1 MKSESWLS
9 ELMRREIALAMFAL
23 LLVLLWSVLSC
34 AEIHKPDALA
44 GLAWLRSA
52 LFDFDLYFGNEYKFL
67 DQNPF
72 QSYSTET
79 GYCVNPLGV
88 GTAILQLPFYLLGF
102 IGTYVH
108 NFNSL
113 NPLPYD
119 GLNTMFRQAAG
130 LGGAVYGAAAILLS
144 ARIAAC
150 FASKRTALWAAMLI
164 AAGTP
169 LLYYSSVGSLYQH
182 TAGAFLA
189 ALFIDRLLAEHKN
202 LRHIIFAGLVGGLM
216 LSTSLR
222 CIFMLALLPLAWWLN
237 RRWTADS
244 CIAFAAALLLGFMPQ
259 MFVWQLIYGAPL
271 PLGELLVW
279 QGRTGFSPVQAL
291 FSSHHGMFIWSP
303 LLIFSFVGFALL
315 YKRQRLYALLLSAV
329 CLAFV
334 IVNSIFRPYD
344 DFSFGARQMTA
355 CTPLF
360 VTGLAL
366 FLRRIET
373 FENPLL
379 RVNSALALFVCT
391 AWGLL
396 LMGVFIA
403 HMPDNEHINFVDI
416 AEKTLRYIGG
426 DAGVSG
432 TSIENSMPASNGG
445 RAMLLLAALLAMILA
460 YLPKPI
466 RIAVPVLAISA
477 GTIFFCT
484 LTFIPQDISK
494 TMPPLLKGEWR
505 NWQRLTANPGVG
517 QAYLNE
523 LALSANKARIIK
535 KATEL
540 RCRLA
545 ELKHDDQDAKDC
557 AALQLMMQQ
566 PDKSEETILKY
577 GLEKQKDAQIYY
589 YLGIIEMMRF
599 NPVKAVTWFK
609 TSESIEHNPP
619 ALMMLANAYYE
630 LNRYELAAEVY
641 RNVLAKNPDNKA
653 AVNGLKRL
661 PKN

>member
-1 MKSESWLS
+1 
-9 ELMRREIALAMFAL
+9 
-23 LLVLLWSVLSC
+23 
-34 AEIHKPDALA
+34 
-44 GLAWLRSA
+44 
-52 LFDFDLYFGNEYKFL
+52 
-67 DQNPF
+67 
-72 QSYSTET
+72 
-79 GYCVNPLGV
+79 
-88 GTAILQLPFYLLGF
+88 
-102 IGTYVH
+102 
-108 NFNSL
+108 
-113 NPLPYD
+113 
-119 GLNTMFRQAAG
+119 
-130 LGGAVYGAAAILLS
+130 
-144 ARIAAC
+144 
-150 FASKRTALWAAMLI
+150 
-164 AAGTP
+164 
-169 LLYYSSVGSLYQH
+169 
-182 TAGAFLA
+182 
-189 ALFIDRLLAEHKN
+189 
-202 LRHIIFAGLVGGLM
+202 
-216 LSTSLR
+216 
-222 CIFMLALLPLAWWLN
+222 
-237 RRWTADS
+237 
-244 CIAFAAALLLGFMPQ
+244 
-259 MFVWQLIYGAPL
+259 
-271 PLGELLVW
+271 
-279 QGRTGFSPVQAL
+279 
-291 FSSHHGMFIWSP
+291 
-303 LLIFSFVGFALL
+303 
-315 YKRQRLYALLLSAV
+315 
-329 CLAFV
+329 
-334 IVNSIFRPYD
+334 
-344 DFSFGARQMTA
+344 
-355 CTPLF
+355 
-360 VTGLAL
+360 
-366 FLRRIET
+366 
-373 FENPLL
+373 
-379 RVNSALALFVCT
+379 
-391 AWGLL
+391 

-505 NWQRLTANPGVG
+505 NWQRLTTNPGAG
-517 QAYLNE
+517 QANLKE
-523 LALSANKARIIK
+523 LALSANKARIIN

-545 ELKHDDQDAKDC
+545 ELKHNDQDAKDC
-557 AALQLMMQQ
+557 ATLQLMMQQ

-619 ALMMLANAYYE
+619 ALIMLANAYYE

-641 RNVLAKNPDNKA
+641 RNVLKENPDNKA